1 MAFDSDE
8 KRSDFEAWVEEMSYE
23 EEKEL
28 KRQQKAQKKAEK
40 AEKKATKLSLKG
52 KKKSVPE
59 GFDDLLEEE
68 KAREEAE
75 AVKAAAE
82 SADKEEDK
90 VKEVSDKEETTAVAE
105 ESKKDDSEKETEKT
119 DKEDSDE
126 KSSDDGDDDDDEN
139 DNEYDVDESDYED
152 YNPDYK
158 RKKKKKKAQD
168 DGEINLVKELLS
180 LIIYIGI
187 VIILCYGIITYV
199 GQRTVVHGQSME
211 TTLQNGDN
219 LWIDKFSYIFGKPER
234 FDIIIFPYQGG
245 DKNDASYLGGNET
258 ETYFIKR
265 VIGLPGETVQI
276 MNGGI
281 YINDELLNETYGK
294 EVIMDS
300 GIASEKITL
309 GDDEYFVLGD
319 NRNNSRDSRWADV
332 GNIKEDDIVGKA
344 VFRFSPFENFGKID

>member
-8 KRSDFEAWVEEMSYE
+8 KRSDFEAWIEEMSYE

-28 KRQQKAQKKAEK
+28 KRQQKEQKKAEK
-40 AEKKATKLSLKG
+40 AEKKASKLSLKG
-52 KKKSVPE
+52 KKKNIPE
-59 GFDDLLEEE
+59 GFDDLIEEE
-68 KAREEAE
+68 KEKEKKDAETAEKEAPVKEEAE
-75 AVKAAAE
+75 
-82 SADKEEDK
+82 KE
-90 VKEVSDKEETTAVAE
+90 
-105 ESKKDDSEKETEKT
+105 DSEKEETVKASEEKT
-119 DKEDSDE
+119 EETKESSEKEDTDE
-126 KSSDDGDDDDDEN
+126 KSSDDDDDDDEDN
-139 DNEYDVDESDYED
+139 DDYDVDESDYED

-158 RKKKKKKAQD
+158 SKKKKKQKED

-187 VIILCYGIITYV
+187 VIILCYGIVEYV

-211 TTLQNGDN
+211 TTLENGDN
-219 LWIDKFSYIFGKPER
+219 LWIDKFSYIFSDPKR

-245 DKNDASYLGGNET
+245 DKNEGSFLGGDET
-258 ETYFIKR
+258 QTYFIKR

-276 MNGGI
+276 INGGI

-294 EVIMDS
+294 EVIVDS
-300 GIASEKITL
+300 GIASDKITL

-344 VFRFSPFENFGKID
+344 VFRFSPFEKFGKID

>member
-28 KRQQKAQKKAEK
+28 KRQQKEQKKAEK
-40 AEKKATKLSLKG
+40 KAAKLSLKG
-52 KKKSVPE
+52 KKKGFPE
-59 GFDDLLEEE
+59 GFDDLIEEE
-68 KAREEAE
+68 KAKEKKDAESEDKEAPVKEEAE
-75 AVKAAAE
+75 TE
-82 SADKEEDK
+82 
-90 VKEVSDKEETTAVAE
+90 KEETVKASE
-105 ESKKDDSEKETEKT
+105 EKKEEASEKEATE
-119 DKEDSDE
+119 E
-126 KSSDDGDDDDDEN
+126 KSSDDDDDDEEEN
-139 DNEYDVDESDYED
+139 SDYDVDESDYED

-158 RKKKKKKAQD
+158 RKKKKKKKED

-187 VIILCYGIITYV
+187 VIILCYGIIEYV

-219 LWIDKFSYIFGKPER
+219 LWIDKFSYIFTEPKR

-245 DKNDASYLGGNET
+245 DKNEGSFLGGDET
-258 ETYFIKR
+258 QTYFIKR
-265 VIGLPGETVQI
+265 IIGLPGETVQI

-294 EVIMDS
+294 EVIVDS

-309 GDDEYFVLGD
+309 GEDEYFVLGD

-332 GNIKEDDIVGKA
+332 GNIKKEDIVGKA
-344 VFRFSPFENFGKID
+344 VFRFSPFDKFGKID